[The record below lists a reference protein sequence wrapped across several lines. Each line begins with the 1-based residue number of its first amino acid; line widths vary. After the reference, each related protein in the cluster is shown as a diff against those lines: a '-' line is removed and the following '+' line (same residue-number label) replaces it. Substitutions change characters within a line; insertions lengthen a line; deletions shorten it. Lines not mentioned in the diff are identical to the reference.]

1 MVTGIVIAIVLIL
14 FLYWLSGTELGCG
27 LRATGN
33 NEDMIRAL
41 GRNTQAAKL
50 IALAISASSDPL
62 TAKALDQLAALRGC
76 EAHSSVMLSQV
87 DAGIYKRLGLNLT
100 CEPRQ
105 QTNKLYYK

>member
-1 MVTGIVIAIVLIL
+1 MSFIL
-14 FLYWLSGTELGCG
+14 RT
-27 LRATGN
+27 
-33 NEDMIRAL
+33 
-41 GRNTQAAKL
+41 K
-50 IALAISASSDPL
+50 ASSDPL